1 MDHAKMLSAQGDD
14 KPIIDCRTIAR
25 GVCSFDGAQR
35 VAWLSDKCLYSDSVS
50 ADIKCPQNWWF
61 CSLGSPL
68 DESAR
73 DTNGS
78 ARAMHKRGRV

>member
-35 VAWLSDKCLYSDSVS
+35 VAWLSDKCLYSDSS
-50 ADIKCPQNWWF
+50 FRWGT
-61 CSLGSPL
+61 SLGSSSVSVLFAALFNEFQILNIHVVPP
-68 DESAR
+68 
-73 DTNGS
+73 
-78 ARAMHKRGRV
+78 